1 VLKFLI
7 RTPVNKMNLDSTMLH
22 ATNDDTECGMWDVDC
37 GVMYKREKQKLI
49 CNFFMDSMKVEINQ
63 WEWENRV

>member
-1 VLKFLI
+1 
-7 RTPVNKMNLDSTMLH
+7 MLH